1 LITTLARSQN
11 TGMEYDRENNELINL
26 GKPPLLLEPIEL
38 KLNFKS
44 KRDATIHILDHQG
57 ARTGKTIEMNGGEV
71 ALSGTLHKTFYYELV
86 WD

>member
-1 LITTLARSQN
+1 MNWKPVWMFLDVACFI
-11 TGMEYDRENNELINL
+11 EEN
-26 GKPPLLLEPIEL
+26 
-38 KLNFKS
+38 
-44 KRDATIHILDHQG
+44 RRG